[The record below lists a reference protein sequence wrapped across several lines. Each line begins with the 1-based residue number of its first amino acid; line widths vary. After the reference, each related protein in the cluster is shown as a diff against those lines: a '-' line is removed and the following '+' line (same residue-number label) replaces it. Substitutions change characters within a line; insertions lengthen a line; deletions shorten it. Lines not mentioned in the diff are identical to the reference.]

1 MFQTLSTILPE
12 LFLAVTA
19 SLLLGFGL
27 SKTKDRSIIVRNI
40 AAVLLVIFGLMGL
53 VLDRPAGT
61 SFNGLL
67 YNNDF
72 SDFLKAIIGFSAA
85 AALLLSKHYFQ
96 SEKLDRYEFSVL
108 TLYSVLGMS
117 IMVSAN
123 NLLSMYIGIEMQSL
137 ALYIMAAF
145 NRDSL
150 RASESGL
157 KYFVLG
163 ALSSGLLLY
172 GASLIYGFTG
182 SLDFETIRAS
192 IKLTIEASG
201 PTSGPMIGIIAG
213 MVFLLCGLAF
223 KISAAPFHMWTPD
236 VYEGSPTPVTGF
248 FAAAPK
254 LAAMAIIARLTI
266 IPFGEIAGQWQQVIV
281 VMAVLS
287 MFVGALGAIVQTNIK
302 RLMAYSSIANMGYA
316 LVPIAAGTIA
326 GIQGMLIFMTIYIIS
341 VIGVFATILQMRLRN
356 GMVEKISDLSGLSKS
371 NPGMALSFTIFMFS
385 LIGIPPLLGFFG
397 KWFAFAPAFEAGL
410 AWLVVIALVMSVIGA
425 FYYLRLVKVMW
436 FDEPT
441 REFVRAPRMVRVI
454 AIVCVLL
461 IFPVLIIPGIS
472 GGVIG
477 FAETAAQALFA
488 Q

>member
-1 MFQTLSTILPE
+1 MFQTISNFLPE

-19 SLLLGFGL
+19 SFLLGFGM
-27 SKTKDRSIIVRNI
+27 SKNADRSVIVRYI
-40 AAVLLVIFGLMGL
+40 SAGILVVFGLMG
-53 VLDRPAGT
+53 VFLDRDPGT
-61 SFNGLL
+61 SFSGLL

-72 SDFLKAIIGFSAA
+72 SDFLKAVIGFSAA

-108 TLYSVLGMS
+108 TLYTVLGMS

-150 RASESGL
+150 RASEAGL

-172 GASLIYGFTG
+172 GASMVYGFTG

-192 IKLTIEASG
+192 ISLMEQSTG
-201 PTSGPMIGIIAG
+201 VTTGVIAG

-254 LAAMAIIARLTI
+254 LAAMAIIARLLI
-266 IPFGEIAGQWQQVIV
+266 VPFEDILGQWQQVIIV
-281 VMAVLS
+281 LAVLS
-287 MFVGALGAIVQTNIK
+287 MVVGALGALMQTNIK

-316 LVPIAAGTIA
+316 LVPLAAGTIA
-326 GIQGMLIFMTIYIIS
+326 GVQGMLIFMTIYIIT

-356 GMVEKISDLSGLSKS
+356 GMVENISDLSGLSKS
-371 NPGMALSFTIFMFS
+371 NPAMAGIFTALLFS
-385 LIGIPPLLGFFG
+385 LIGIPPLVGFFG
-397 KWFAFAPAFEAGL
+397 KWFAFYPAVEVGL
-410 AWLVVIALVMSVIGA
+410 TWLVVIALVASVVSA
-425 FYYLRLVKVMW
+425 FYYIRVIKTMW

-441 REFVRAPRMVRVI
+441 REFIRAPRMTRII
-454 AIVCVLL
+454 AIISVLL
-461 IFPVLIIPGIS
+461 VIPVLILPGIS
-472 GGVIG
+472 GAAIG
-477 FAETAAQALFA
+477 LAETAAQALFA

>member
-1 MFQTLSTILPE
+1 
-12 LFLAVTA
+12 
-19 SLLLGFGL
+19 
-27 SKTKDRSIIVRNI
+27 
-40 AAVLLVIFGLMGL
+40 MGYA
-53 VLDRPAGT
+53 LDRNPGT

-72 SDFLKAIIGFSAA
+72 SDFLKAVIGLSAA

-123 NLLSMYIGIEMQSL
+123 NLLAMYIGIEMQSL

-172 GASLIYGFTG
+172 GASLVYEFTG

-192 IKLTIEASG
+192 IALTGATTG
-201 PTSGPMIGIIAG
+201 VIAG

-266 IPFGEIAGQWQQVIV
+266 IPFGDILGQWQQVII

-287 MFVGALGAIVQTNIK
+287 MLVGALGAIVQTNIK

-316 LVPIAAGTIA
+316 LVPIAVGTVA
-326 GIQGMLIFMTIYIIS
+326 GIQGMLVFMTIYVIT

-356 GMVEKISDLSGLSKS
+356 GMVEKISDLSGLSKT
-371 NPGMALSFTIFMFS
+371 NPGMAISFTIFMFS

-397 KWFAFAPAFEAGL
+397 KWYAFAPAFEAGL
-410 AWLVVIALVMSVIGA
+410 AWLAVIALILSVVGA

-441 REFVRAPRMVRVI
+441 REFVRAPRLVRVI
-454 AIVCVLL
+454 AIVSVLL
-461 IFPVLIIPGIS
+461 IFPLLIIPGIS
-472 GGVIG
+472 GGAIG
-477 FAETAAQALFA
+477 LAEAAAQALFA

>member
-1 MFQTLSTILPE
+1 MQTFITILPE

-27 SKTKDRSIIVRNI
+27 SKTKDRSSLVRYI
-40 AAVLLVIFGLMGL
+40 AIGVLVIFAFLGFILA
-53 VLDRPAGT
+53 RPAGT
-61 SFNGLL
+61 SFSGLL
-67 YNNDF
+67 LNNDF
-72 SDFLKAIIGFSAA
+72 SDLLKCIIALSAA
-85 AALLLSKHYFQ
+85 AALLLTQHYFQ

-108 TLYSVLGMS
+108 TLYAVLGMS

-123 NLLSMYIGIEMQSL
+123 NLLSLYIRIEMQSL

-150 RASESGL
+150 RASEAGL

-192 IKLTIEASG
+192 IEASG
-201 PTSGPMIGIIAG
+201 ATNGVVTG

-254 LAAMAIIARLTI
+254 LAAMAIIARLITV
-266 IPFGEIAGQWQQVIV
+266 PFGEITGQWQQVII

-287 MFVGALGAIVQTNIK
+287 MVVGALGAIVQTNIK

-316 LVPIAAGTIA
+316 LVPLAAASVA
-326 GIQGMLIFMTIYIIS
+326 GVQGMIVFMVIYIIT
-341 VIGVFATILQMRLRN
+341 VIGVFSTILQMRLRD
-356 GMVEKISDLSGLSKS
+356 GMVEQISDLAGLSKS
-371 NPGMALSFTIFMFS
+371 NPGMAISLTIFMFS

-397 KWFAFAPAFEAGL
+397 KLFAFLPAIEAGL
-410 AWLVVIALVMSVIGA
+410 TWLVVIALIASVIGA

-436 FDEPT
+436 FDEPE
-441 REFVRAPRMVRVI
+441 REFVTPPASVKIISLI
-454 AIVCVLL
+454 AVLL
-461 IFPVLIIPGIS
+461 ICPLLIIPGIS
-472 GGVIG
+472 GAMLG

>member
-1 MFQTLSTILPE
+1 MFQTVSTFLPE

-27 SKTKDRSIIVRNI
+27 SKDQDRSVIVRYI
-40 AAVLLVIFGLMGL
+40 SVGVLVVFGLMGYI
-53 VLDRPAGT
+53 LDRPAGT
-61 SFNGLL
+61 SFSGLL

-72 SDFLKAIIGFSAA
+72 SDFLKLIIGFSAA
-85 AALLLSKHYFQ
+85 AALLLSQHYFQ

-108 TLYSVLGMS
+108 TLYAVLGMS
-117 IMVSAN
+117 IMVSSN

-150 RASESGL
+150 RASEAGL

-172 GASLIYGFTG
+172 GASLVYGFTG

-192 IKLTIEASG
+192 IALTGA
-201 PTSGPMIGIIAG
+201 TSGVIAG

-254 LAAMAIIARLTI
+254 LAAMAIITRLI
-266 IPFGEIAGQWQQVIV
+266 VVPFGDIMGQWQQVIIV
-281 VMAVLS
+281 LAVLS
-287 MFVGALGAIVQTNIK
+287 MVVGALGAIVQTNIK

-316 LVPIAAGTIA
+316 LVPLAAGTVA
-326 GIQGMLIFMTIYIIS
+326 GVQGMLIFMAIYIIT
-341 VIGVFATILQMRLRN
+341 VTGVFATILQMRLRN
-356 GMVEKISDLSGLSKS
+356 GMVEQISDLSGLSKS
-371 NPGMALSFTIFMFS
+371 NPGMAISFTVLMFS
-385 LIGIPPLLGFFG
+385 LIGIPPLLGFWG
-397 KWFAFAPAFEAGL
+397 KWFAFGPVFEVGL
-410 AWLVVIALVMSVIGA
+410 WWLAVIALVASVIGA

-441 REFVRAPRMVRVI
+441 REFVRAPRLVRGI
-454 AIVCVLL
+454 AILSVLL
-461 IFPVLIIPGIS
+461 IFPVLVIPGIS
-472 GGVIG
+472 TAAIG
-477 FAETAAQALFA
+477 LAETAAQALFA

>member
-1 MFQTLSTILPE
+1 MQTFITILPE

-27 SKTKDRSIIVRNI
+27 SKTKDRSSLVRYI
-40 AAVLLVIFGLMGL
+40 AIGVLVIFAFLGFILA
-53 VLDRPAGT
+53 RPAGT
-61 SFNGLL
+61 SFSGLL
-67 YNNDF
+67 LNNDF
-72 SDFLKAIIGFSAA
+72 SDLLKCIIALSAA
-85 AALLLSKHYFQ
+85 AALLLTQHYFQ

-108 TLYSVLGMS
+108 TLYAVLGMS

-150 RASESGL
+150 RASEAGL

-192 IKLTIEASG
+192 IEASG
-201 PTSGPMIGIIAG
+201 ATNGVVTG

-223 KISAAPFHMWTPD
+223 KMSAAPFHMWTPD

-254 LAAMAIIARLTI
+254 LAAMAIIARLITV
-266 IPFGEIAGQWQQVIV
+266 PFGEITGQWQQVII

-287 MFVGALGAIVQTNIK
+287 MVVGALGAIVQTNIK

-316 LVPIAAGTIA
+316 LVPLAAASVA
-326 GIQGMLIFMTIYIIS
+326 GVQGMIVFMVIYIIT
-341 VIGVFATILQMRLRN
+341 VIGVFSTILQMRLRD
-356 GMVEKISDLSGLSKS
+356 GMVEQISDLAGLSKS
-371 NPGMALSFTIFMFS
+371 NPGMAISLTIFMFS

-397 KWFAFAPAFEAGL
+397 KLFAFLPAIEAGL
-410 AWLVVIALVMSVIGA
+410 TWLVVIALIASVIGA

-436 FDEPT
+436 FDEPE
-441 REFVRAPRMVRVI
+441 REFVTPPASVKIISLI
-454 AIVCVLL
+454 AVLL
-461 IFPVLIIPGIS
+461 ICPLLIIPGIS
-472 GGVIG
+472 GAMLG

>member
-1 MFQTLSTILPE
+1 MFQTVSTFLPE

-27 SKTKDRSIIVRNI
+27 SKDQDRSVIVRYI
-40 AAVLLVIFGLMGL
+40 AAGILVVFGLMGYF
-53 VLDRPAGT
+53 LDRPAGS
-61 SFNGLL
+61 SFSGLL

-72 SDFLKAIIGFSAA
+72 SDFLKAVIGLSAA
-85 AALLLSKHYFQ
+85 AALLLSKHFFQ

-108 TLYSVLGMS
+108 TLYAVLGMS

-150 RASESGL
+150 RASEAGL

-172 GASLIYGFTG
+172 GASLVYGFTG

-192 IKLTIEASG
+192 IELTG
-201 PTSGPMIGIIAG
+201 LTSGVVAG
-213 MVFLLCGLAF
+213 MVFMLCGLAF

-254 LAAMAIIARLTI
+254 LAAMAIITRLI
-266 IPFGEIAGQWQQVIV
+266 IVPFGDIGGQWQQVIIV
-281 VMAVLS
+281 LAILS
-287 MFVGALGAIVQTNIK
+287 MVVGALGAIVQTNIK

-316 LVPIAAGTIA
+316 LVPLAAGSIA
-326 GIQGMLIFMTIYIIS
+326 GVQGMLIFMTIYIIT

-356 GMVEKISDLSGLSKS
+356 GMVEQISDLSGLSKS
-371 NPGMALSFTIFMFS
+371 SPAMAICMTMFMVS
-385 LIGIPPLLGFFG
+385 LIGVPPWLGFFG
-397 KWFAFAPAFEAGL
+397 KLFAFYPAVEAGL
-410 AWLVVIALVMSVIGA
+410 TWLVVIALLASVVSC
-425 FYYLRLVKVMW
+425 FYYLRIIKTMW

-441 REFVRAPRMVRVI
+441 REFMRAPRTTRVI
-454 AIVCVLL
+454 ALISVLL
-461 IFPVLIIPGIS
+461 VIPVLILPGIS
-472 GGVIG
+472 GSGIG
-477 FAETAAQALFA
+477 LAEAASQALFA

>member
-1 MFQTLSTILPE
+1 MQTFITILPE

-27 SKTKDRSIIVRNI
+27 SKTKDRSSLVRYI
-40 AAVLLVIFGLMGL
+40 AIGVLVIFAFLGFILA
-53 VLDRPAGT
+53 RPAGT
-61 SFNGLL
+61 SFSGLL
-67 YNNDF
+67 LNNDF
-72 SDFLKAIIGFSAA
+72 SDLLKCIIALSAA
-85 AALLLSKHYFQ
+85 AALLLTQHYFQ

-108 TLYSVLGMS
+108 TLYAVLGMS

-150 RASESGL
+150 RASEAGL

-192 IKLTIEASG
+192 IEASG
-201 PTSGPMIGIIAG
+201 ATNGVVTG

-254 LAAMAIIARLTI
+254 LAAMAIIARLITV
-266 IPFGEIAGQWQQVIV
+266 PFGEITGQWQQVII

-287 MFVGALGAIVQTNIK
+287 MVVGALGAIVQTNIK

-316 LVPIAAGTIA
+316 LVPLAAASVA
-326 GIQGMLIFMTIYIIS
+326 GVQGMIVFMVIYIIT
-341 VIGVFATILQMRLRN
+341 VIGVFSTILQMRLRD
-356 GMVEKISDLSGLSKS
+356 GMVEQISDLAGLSKS
-371 NPGMALSFTIFMFS
+371 NPGMAISLTIFMFS

-397 KWFAFAPAFEAGL
+397 KLFAFLPAIEAGL
-410 AWLVVIALVMSVIGA
+410 TWLVVIALIASVIGA

-436 FDEPT
+436 FDEPE
-441 REFVRAPRMVRVI
+441 REFVTPPASVKIISLI
-454 AIVCVLL
+454 AVLL
-461 IFPVLIIPGIS
+461 ICPLLIIPGIS
-472 GGVIG
+472 GAMLG

>member
-1 MFQTLSTILPE
+1 MFQSLSTILPE

-27 SKTKDRSIIVRNI
+27 SKKQDLSVIVRYT
-40 AAVLLVIFGLMGL
+40 AAGLLVVFGLMGYA
-53 VLDRPAGT
+53 LDRNPGT

-72 SDFLKAIIGFSAA
+72 SDFLKAVIGLSAA

-108 TLYSVLGMS
+108 TLYSVPGMS

-123 NLLSMYIGIEMQSL
+123 NLLAMYIGIEMQSL

-172 GASLIYGFTG
+172 GASLVYGFTG

-192 IKLTIEASG
+192 IVLTGATTG
-201 PTSGPMIGIIAG
+201 VIAG

-266 IPFGEIAGQWQQVIV
+266 IPFGDILGQWQQVII

-287 MFVGALGAIVQTNIK
+287 MLVGALGAIVQTNIK

-316 LVPIAAGTIA
+316 LVPIAVGTVA
-326 GIQGMLIFMTIYIIS
+326 GIQGMLVFMTIYVIT

-356 GMVEKISDLSGLSKS
+356 GMVEKISDLSGLSKT
-371 NPGMALSFTIFMFS
+371 NPGMAISFTIFMFS

-397 KWFAFAPAFEAGL
+397 KWYAFAPAFEAGL
-410 AWLVVIALVMSVIGA
+410 AWLAVIALILSVVGA

-441 REFVRAPRMVRVI
+441 REFVRAPRLVRVI
-454 AIVCVLL
+454 AIVSVLL
-461 IFPVLIIPGIS
+461 IFPLLIIPGIS
-472 GGVIG
+472 GGSIG
-477 FAETAAQALFA
+477 LAEAAAQALFA